1 MRAGLSFL
9 SCVVICVTG
18 CEDKKNPVIPEAP
31 GTASAARPSKS
42 ETTEEP
48 PTQVA
53 LPPGV
58 TAYPDAD
65 APPPVREPRTGL
77 CTFYETGYDGQDSR
91 STEKLIIKVKEDR
104 IVGAKYSYRG
114 SYALDGERE
123 DLSMPLVEQQWLSV
137 ELKMTSGS
145 KKFEFKI
152 KNDVMDVKGTAATDG
167 QGDCAW
173 EDLDRKDKRRMRRK

>member
-1 MRAGLSFL
+1 MRFGPLFL
-9 SCVVICVTG
+9 CCVSLGCVG
-18 CEDKKNPVIPEAP
+18 CEDKKKPVPVEAP
-31 GTASAARPSKS
+31 ATTSAKPETPESTA
-42 ETTEEP
+42 EQ
-48 PTQVA
+48 PTVEA

-65 APPPVREPRTGL
+65 APPAEREPRTGL

-123 DLSMPLVEQQWLSV
+123 DLSMPLIEKQWLSV
-137 ELKMTSGS
+137 EMKMTSGT
-145 KKFEFKI
+145 KTFEFKI
-152 KNDVMDVKGTAATDG
+152 KDDVMDVKGTAAKDG

>member
-1 MRAGLSFL
+1 MRTALVFL
-9 SCVVICVTG
+9 SCALFISTG
-18 CEDKKNPVIPEAP
+18 CDEKKKPLPSAPEK
-31 GTASAARPSKS
+31 TASAKPKASAVV
-42 ETTEEP
+42 EEQ

-65 APPPVREPRTGL
+65 APPPAREPRTGV
-77 CTFYETGYDGQDSR
+77 CSFFESSYDGMNSK
-91 STEKLIIKVKEDR
+91 STEKLVIKVKEDR

-114 SYALDGERE
+114 SYALDGEKE
-123 DLSMPLVEQQWLSV
+123 DLNMPLTEDSWVSLEM
-137 ELKMTSGS
+137 KMTSGT

-152 KNDVMDVKGTAATDG
+152 KEDVMDLKGTAASDA

-173 EDLDRKDKRRMRRK
+173 EDLDRKDKRRMRKK